1 VAIRLAPGDASLFD
15 RRALAHALSG
25 SEAAAERDWAP
36 AAELEPRSM
45 APTISRG
52 WHANNGSIAPFGYP
66 EDPFGQ
72 VSPDVDPVTGDPY
85 FDEPG
90 NVTTLPSL
98 PIQVA
103 GTEIGLPTQI
113 ANRDDSPKIRYADV
127 MIWFG
132 QFIDP
137 TNADNLAKFISG
149 GRPVS
154 PAAAVGAFGT
164 PDFLFK
170 GGVSTF
176 TTNAGT
182 DGTVTLAGT
191 ATDVTPG
198 P

>member
-1 VAIRLAPGDASLFD
+1 LNGVDVSGSYISDNSLMYVPAGASPRPGQ
-15 RRALAHALSG
+15 ALATLTVPS
-25 SEAAAERDWAP
+25 SE
-36 AAELEPRSM
+36 
-45 APTISRG
+45 
-52 WHANNGSIAPFGYP
+52 HANNGSIAPFGYP